1 MNEPSNFIEE
11 KTLTDYWNTLV
22 KRWKVVVLVMAL
34 TFLGGVI
41 YLRIPPPLSFPY
53 KVLIEV
59 GGIDGTLVE
68 STAESVAR
76 LKDFYIPFV
85 LLQHAK
91 ENAYEEE
98 RYTIT
103 VDSGEEEEDKRTGS
117 LVLFGTVG
125 GREIEKDLVSL
136 LQRVIDFLLA
146 DHAQKVDVLRQNIT
160 KEYFAKER
168 EIVKV
173 DEEIAF
179 LPTRIHRL
187 DKKTALIKKQFAEV
201 TSVIQTME
209 KNRSIVLTSEAR
221 RGAPEQSLATT
232 LLLIDN
238 DLQKNKEKLSAFEE
252 QLQIGLQAERDELE
266 KTKKDLTRKKEGL
279 GREID
284 DIKYRLEHIRET
296 KLLIPP
302 SKFLRKP
309 PKAPQYIFQLTSLI
323 GLFLGI
329 FGAFFVEFVVQARKQ
344 QQGREH

>member
-1 MNEPSNFIEE
+1 MIDQNSGEE

-22 KRWKVVVLVMAL
+22 RRWKVVVLVMAL

-53 KVLIEV
+53 KALIEV
-59 GGIDGTLVE
+59 GGIDGALVE
-68 STAESVAR
+68 STAASIVR
-76 LKDFYIPFV
+76 LKDFYIPLA

-103 VDSGEEEEDKRTGS
+103 VDSGEEEEEKVTGS

-125 GREIEKDLVSL
+125 VREDEKDLVSL
-136 LQRVIDFLLA
+136 LQRIIDSLLA
-146 DHAQKVDVLRQNIT
+146 DHVQKVDVLRRSIA
-160 KEYFAKER
+160 KERFAKEQ
-168 EIVKV
+168 EIVRV
-173 DEEIAF
+173 DEEITF

-187 DKKTALIKKQFAEV
+187 DKKTALVKKQFAEV
-201 TSVIQTME
+201 ASAIQAME

-232 LLLIDN
+232 LLLIDS
-238 DLQKNKEKLSAFEE
+238 DLQKNKEKLSTFEE

-266 KTKKDLTRKKEGL
+266 KAKKDLTRKKEDL

-284 DIKYRLEHIRET
+284 DIKYRLEHLRET

-302 SKFLRKP
+302 SRFLRKP
-309 PKAPQYIFQLTSLI
+309 PTAPRYIFQLTFFI
-323 GLFLGI
+323 GLFLGA
-329 FGAFFVEFVVQARKQ
+329 FVAFFVEFAINARKQ
-344 QQGREH
+344 AKESQ